1 MLKHIRNLG
10 LRIGEFDSP
19 NFDTKEIAASLNIL
33 HKYFGTDSS
42 SIRPHPNEDI
52 IRDEIRS
59 IAPKIAALADTLIET
74 LESSHSGIFIP
85 KFKLDTFDVE
95 TRKFVLYALTLCMG
109 HPSATDQVDNRIIW
123 DIKARDELL
132 QPNHIPTYSEHA
144 NEAELHTDTQYHPEP
159 ERYLILY
166 FIRQANC
173 GGGASILRDFNSVK
187 QNMRQSAEG
196 AWAVDYLEKTNLPF
210 QVPTSFT
217 SNRRSDSVEVTIAPI
232 FGTFPSIRYRRD
244 TLKRGL
250 QARTEYDTSE
260 TRYAVNLLERELQ
273 NTELLVKNTCH
284 SDGFLMLNNH
294 EALHGRELFTD
305 RDRYAVRIRISNKN
319 INAGVA

>member
-1 MLKHIRNLG
+1 MLKHVRNLG

-19 NFDTKEIAASLNIL
+19 NFDTKEIAASLDIL

-59 IAPKIAALADTLIET
+59 IAPKIATLADTLIET

-173 GGGASILRDFNSVK
+173 GGGASILRDFNSIK
-187 QNMRQSAEG
+187 QNMRQALREPGRLIIWRKPTYPSRS
-196 AWAVDYLEKTNLPF
+196 LP
-210 QVPTSFT
+210 
-217 SNRRSDSVEVTIAPI
+217 
-232 FGTFPSIRYRRD
+232 
-244 TLKRGL
+244 
-250 QARTEYDTSE
+250 
-260 TRYAVNLLERELQ
+260 
-273 NTELLVKNTCH
+273 
-284 SDGFLMLNNH
+284 
-294 EALHGRELFTD
+294 ALHPTG
-305 RDRYAVRIRISNKN
+305 ARIAWKSLSPQFSVHFRVSVT
-319 INAGVA
+319 GVIP

>member
-1 MLKHIRNLG
+1 MLKLVRNLG
-10 LRIGEFDSP
+10 VRIGEFDAPS
-19 NFDTKEIAASLNIL
+19 FDITEIAASLNIL

-42 SIRPHPNEDI
+42 AVRPHSNEDI

-59 IAPKIAALADTLIET
+59 IAPKMAQLGDLLVET
-74 LESSHSGIFIP
+74 LESSHSGVFIP
-85 KFKLDTFDVE
+85 KFKLDSFDIE

-109 HPSATDQVDNRIIW
+109 HPSATDQVGSRVIW

-144 NEAELHTDTQYHPEP
+144 NEAELHTDTQYHPDP

-166 FIRQANC
+166 FIKQANC
-173 GGGASILRDFNSVK
+173 GGGISMLRDFNSIK
-187 QNMRQSAEG
+187 QNMRQSVEG
-196 AWAVDYLEKTNLPF
+196 AWAVDYLENTNLPF

-217 SNRRSDSVEVTIAPI
+217 SNQRSDSVEVTLAPI
-232 FGTFPSIRYRRD
+232 FGTFPSIRYRVD

-250 QARTEYDTSE
+250 QARTEFDTSE
-260 TRYAVNLLERELQ
+260 TRHAINLLEKELQ
-273 NTELLVKNTCH
+273 NTELLVKNACH

-294 EALHGRELFTD
+294 EALHGRESFTD
-305 RDRYAVRIRISNKN
+305 RDRYAVRIRISNKKY
-319 INAGVA
+319 